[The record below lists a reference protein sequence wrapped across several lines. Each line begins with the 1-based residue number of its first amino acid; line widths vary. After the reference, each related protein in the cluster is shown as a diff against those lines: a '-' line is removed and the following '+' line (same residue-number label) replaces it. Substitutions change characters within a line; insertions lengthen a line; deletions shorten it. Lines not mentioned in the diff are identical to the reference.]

1 MGTILKIA
9 FRNTLRHKRRTF
21 LTAIII
27 SMGLFI
33 FIWFDSLLSGMDR
46 NSIENMV
53 NLTESSI
60 KVYSSD
66 YDRDRNALP
75 LKYGISDYK
84 RLESFLLNLKGVTGV
99 TPRTSFLGEMTSG
112 PQALHV
118 VGTVIDPVKDKS
130 VFTTSKYIVKGRYFS
145 ANSVT
150 EILLGVK
157 LAEDMK
163 VNVGDTVTLRS
174 QTRFEANNAVDFEVA
189 GLIDCPHPAVNEGGA
204 YITYQAADPFLDIGG
219 IYPEADIHADWKKG
233 ESSDDYLTQLKV
245 LKNQIKQSFPDAAP
259 YTFNDLQGAF
269 LALLKQKGTSGN
281 IMSLLIL
288 LIAAIGIVN
297 SVLMSVY
304 ERIRE
309 VGVLKA
315 MGIKP
320 GEILRMFMYEGI
332 IIGLIGSLFGLLLAF
347 ITNIWMVTAGMDMSS
362 MLKGVSS
369 SSMGMPVSTV
379 FYGQWNPG
387 TFIGMFIFGMI
398 ISVAAAYVPAR
409 KAAKMPATDCL
420 HFV

>member
-1 MGTILKIA
+1 MGTIFKIA
-9 FRNTLRHKRRTF
+9 FRNTMRHKRRTF

-27 SMGLFI
+27 TMGLFI

-60 KVYSSD
+60 KVYSAD
-66 YDRDRNALP
+66 YDQDRNALP
-75 LKYGISDYK
+75 LKYGISNYSQI
-84 RLESFLLNLKGVTGV
+84 ESFLLNTKGVTGV
-99 TPRTSFLGEMTSG
+99 TPRTSFLGELTSG
-112 PQALHV
+112 PKALHV
-118 VGTVIDPVKDKS
+118 IGTIIDPVKDKT
-130 VFTTSKYIVKGRYFS
+130 VFTTSKYIAKGRYFS
-145 ANSVT
+145 TNSVT

-157 LAEDMK
+157 LADDMK
-163 VNVGDTVTLRS
+163 VNVGDTITLRS
-174 QTRFEANNAVDFEVA
+174 QTKFEANNAVDFEVV
-189 GLIDCPHPAVNEGGA
+189 GLINSPHPAVNESGA
-204 YITYQAADPFLDIGG
+204 YITYQAAEPFLDIGG
-219 IYPEADIHADWKKG
+219 IYPEADIHVDWKKG
-233 ESSDDYLTQLKV
+233 ESADDYLTKLKA
-245 LKNQIKQSFPDAAP
+245 LKNQIKQNFPGVAS
-259 YTFNDLQGAF
+259 YTFNDLQGGF

-281 IMSLLIL
+281 IMSFLIL

-320 GEILRMFMYEGI
+320 AEILRMFMYEGI
-332 IIGLIGSLFGLLLAF
+332 IIGLIGSLLGLLLAF
-347 ITNIWMVTAGMDMSS
+347 ITNVWMVTVGMDWSGM
-362 MLKGVSS
+362 MKGASTT
-369 SSMGMPVSTV
+369 SMGMPVSMV

-387 TFIGMFIFGMI
+387 TFIGMFLFGMI
-398 ISVAAAYVPAR
+398 ISIAASYVPAR
-409 KAAKMPATDCL
+409 KAAKMQATDCL